1 MAQRSRSSSAQVAPQ
16 RWPLIQDLAAAGPW
30 SLLVVVHGH
39 GGGAVPAVLQ
49 SLLDELAQARGAAVW
64 VQALT
69 AERRTSYS
77 RPQERRPERRA
88 HNSDWQSELDADF
101 AAMSKVW
108 QMLRHGAVRM
118 LGEIGRQY

>member
-1 MAQRSRSSSAQVAPQ
+1 MPSPRALPRSRRSSRTRA
-16 RWPLIQDLAAAGPW
+16 
-30 SLLVVVHGH
+30 
-39 GGGAVPAVLQ
+39 
-49 SLLDELAQARGAAVW
+49 
-64 VQALT
+64 

-77 RPQERRPERRA
+77 RPTERRPEGRTR
-88 HNSDWQSELDADF
+88 HNDWQSELDADF

>member
-1 MAQRSRSSSAQVAPQ
+1 MPSPRALPRSRRSSRV
-16 RWPLIQDLAAAGPW
+16 R
-30 SLLVVVHGH
+30 
-39 GGGAVPAVLQ
+39 
-49 SLLDELAQARGAAVW
+49 
-64 VQALT
+64 T

-77 RPQERRPERRA
+77 RPPERRRERRA
-88 HNSDWQSELDADF
+88 HRGDWQSELDADF

>member
-1 MAQRSRSSSAQVAPQ
+1 MPSPRALPRSRRSNRVRA
-16 RWPLIQDLAAAGPW
+16 
-30 SLLVVVHGH
+30 
-39 GGGAVPAVLQ
+39 
-49 SLLDELAQARGAAVW
+49 
-64 VQALT
+64 

-77 RPQERRPERRA
+77 RPPERRA

>member
-1 MAQRSRSSSAQVAPQ
+1 MPSPRALPRSRRSSRTRA
-16 RWPLIQDLAAAGPW
+16 
-30 SLLVVVHGH
+30 
-39 GGGAVPAVLQ
+39 
-49 SLLDELAQARGAAVW
+49 
-64 VQALT
+64 
-69 AERRTSYS
+69 AERRASYS
-77 RPQERRPERRA
+77 RPPERRPERRA

>member
-1 MAQRSRSSSAQVAPQ
+1 MPSPRALPRSRRSSRV
-16 RWPLIQDLAAAGPW
+16 R
-30 SLLVVVHGH
+30 
-39 GGGAVPAVLQ
+39 
-49 SLLDELAQARGAAVW
+49 
-64 VQALT
+64 T

>member
-1 MAQRSRSSSAQVAPQ
+1 MPSPRALPRSRRSSRV
-16 RWPLIQDLAAAGPW
+16 R
-30 SLLVVVHGH
+30 
-39 GGGAVPAVLQ
+39 
-49 SLLDELAQARGAAVW
+49 
-64 VQALT
+64 T

-77 RPQERRPERRA
+77 RPSDYRPERRPR
-88 HNSDWQSELDADF
+88 NNDWQSELDADF